1 MDKLFLMKKGLKARK
16 KRLAGGGGGG
26 GGLIGI
32 KPIAMTSKNHPSVP
46 NNYSS
51 AEMTV
56 EDITNGGPYV
66 DPITS
71 VAFMFQPVADMVAH
85 QNGLVSSPALTN
97 GTLALTAGNEYRIEV
112 YAYLHHS
119 VLGSGVESA
128 GIAPLTDVGSN
139 WSNGHINCNPLLG
152 QLPSPYR
159 APYGLGFIFT
169 VSANA
174 VAGESIIQIANPN
187 GGADT
192 NSNVIA
198 GTASP
203 SDAFHFKITLS

>member
-16 KRLAGGGGGG
+16 KRLALGGGGG
-26 GGLIGI
+26 GGLVGT
-32 KPIAMTSKNHPSVP
+32 KLIAMTSKNHHSVP

-51 AEMTV
+51 VEMVV

-66 DPITS
+66 DPITT
-71 VAFMFQPVADMVAH
+71 VAIMFQPVADMVAH

-97 GTLALTAGNEYRIEV
+97 GTLNLLAGDEYRIEV
-112 YAYLHHS
+112 YAFLHHS
-119 VLGSGVESA
+119 ILGSGTEAA
-128 GIAPLTDVGSN
+128 GISPLTDVGNN

-159 APYGLGFIFT
+159 AAYGNGFTIT
-169 VSANA
+169 ITANA
-174 VAGESIIQIANPN
+174 VAGESIVQIANPN

-198 GTASP
+198 GSASP
-203 SDAFHFKITLS
+203 SDAFHFKIVLS